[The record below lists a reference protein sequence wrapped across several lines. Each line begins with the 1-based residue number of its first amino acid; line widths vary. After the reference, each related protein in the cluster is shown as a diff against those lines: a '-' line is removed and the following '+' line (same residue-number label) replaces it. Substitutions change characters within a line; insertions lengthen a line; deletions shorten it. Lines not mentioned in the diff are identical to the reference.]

1 MSKILKSPAKYVQ
14 GPNTLRTLDQYLQGM
29 GNRLLVIISP
39 NGMKRMQNT
48 LESCFS
54 GKPYEL
60 TYELF
65 QGECSQRQID
75 QLINCAKEKDCTAVI
90 GIGGGKILDTAKA
103 VAYEAGLRSV
113 IIPTVAST
121 DSPCSSLSV
130 IYRDNG
136 EFERYLFL
144 NTCPDMVLVDTSVI
158 AKAPAALLVAG
169 MGDAMA
175 TWFEARACGASGSPN
190 QVGGQPTRAAAG
202 LAAMCWDLLQ
212 ECGPQAKKDVEEGSC
227 SVALET
233 IVEVNTYLSSVGFES
248 GGLAAAHAIQKG
260 FTMIP
265 QLHRQ
270 YHGCKVAFCTLT
282 QLVMEAAPEQEVDA
296 VLRFCCDV
304 GLPVCFADMGYQN
317 PDPALLR
324 LAAEKACVPGSTV
337 HHMPFPVTPE
347 LIYEAMIK
355 ADSLGREYHQRNKE

>member
-14 GPNTLRTLDQYLQGM
+14 GPQTLATLDQYLQGM
-29 GNRLLVIISP
+29 GTRLLVIISP
-39 NGMKRMQNT
+39 RGMERMQNT
-48 LESCFS
+48 LHTCFN
-54 GKPYEL
+54 GKGYEL

-65 QGECSQRQID
+65 QGECSQVQID
-75 QLINCAKEKDCTAVI
+75 RLTTRAKERACTAVI

-103 VAYEAGLRSV
+103 VAYGAGLPSV

-130 IYRDNG
+130 IYHENG

-144 NTCPDMVLVDTSVI
+144 DTCPNMVLVDTTVI
-158 AKAPAALLVAG
+158 AKAPADLLVAG

-175 TWFEARACGASGSPN
+175 TWFEARACRDSGSSN
-190 QVGGQPTRAAAG
+190 QVAGLPTRAATG
-202 LAAMCWDLLQ
+202 LAGMCWELLQ
-212 ECGPQAKKDVEEGSC
+212 QYGPQAKQDAEAGVC
-227 SVALET
+227 SEALET

-282 QLVMEAAPEQEVDA
+282 QLVMEEAPQEELEA
-296 VLRFCCDV
+296 VLNFCCEV
-304 GLPVCFADMGYQN
+304 GLPVCLADMGYDE

-324 LAAEKACVPGSTV
+324 LAAEKACVPGSTI
-337 HHMPFPVTPE
+337 HHMPFPVTKE
-347 LIYEAMIK
+347 MLYDALLK
-355 ADSLGREYHQRNKE
+355 ADAIGRAFRQEYK

>member
-14 GPNTLRTLDQYLQGM
+14 GPDALRTLDQYLQGM

-39 NGMKRMQNT
+39 NGMKRMGDT
-48 LESCFS
+48 LQSGLD

-75 QLINCAKEKDCTAVI
+75 DLTNRAKEKGSTAVI

-144 NTCPDMVLVDTSVI
+144 NTCPDMVLADTSVI
-158 AKAPAALLVAG
+158 AKAPAALLAAG

-190 QVGGQPTRAAAG
+190 QTGGQPTRAAAG
-202 LAAMCWDLLQ
+202 LAAMCWELLQ
-212 ECGPQAKKDVEEGSC
+212 EYGPQAKKDAEAGVC
-227 SVALET
+227 SEALET

-265 QLHRQ
+265 QLHCQ

-282 QLVMEAAPEQEVDA
+282 QLVMEAVPKQEVDA

-304 GLPVCFADMGYQN
+304 GLPVCFSDMGYYE
-317 PDPALLR
+317 PDPALLC

-347 LIYEAMIK
+347 LIYGAMLEAD
-355 ADSLGREYHQRNKE
+355 ALGKKYRQNL